1 MYIFC
6 ISEIIGQVVYSQE
19 VDIKNNLLDHNINV
33 KSIAAGEYLINL
45 VNDNQSIVRKLIV
58 TK

>member
-1 MYIFC
+1 M
-6 ISEIIGQVVYSQE
+6 SNVLGQVVYSQE

-33 KSIAAGEYLINL
+33 KSLAAGEYLINL

-58 TK
+58 NK